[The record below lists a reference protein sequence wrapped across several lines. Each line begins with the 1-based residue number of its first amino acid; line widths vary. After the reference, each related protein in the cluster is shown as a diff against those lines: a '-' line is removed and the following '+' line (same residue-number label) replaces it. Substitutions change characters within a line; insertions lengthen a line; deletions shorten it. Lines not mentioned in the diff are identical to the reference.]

1 MDQETRS
8 TLETLLV
15 AQVLTLA
22 KTIEAEKRAKG
33 AMSTSHYIPEAITLI
48 ARERSQILARLLQ
61 SQ

>member
-22 KTIEAEKRAKG
+22 KAIELRSACRA
-33 AMSTSHYIPEAITLI
+33 
-48 ARERSQILARLLQ
+48 R
-61 SQ
+61 